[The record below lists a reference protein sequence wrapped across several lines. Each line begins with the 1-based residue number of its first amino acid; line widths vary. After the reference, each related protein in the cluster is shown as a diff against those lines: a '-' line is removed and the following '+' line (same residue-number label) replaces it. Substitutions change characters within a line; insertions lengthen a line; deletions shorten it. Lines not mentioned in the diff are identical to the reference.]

1 LSNKTVLVLIVVCIV
16 LAIGCFSSVNIAYR
30 QKLARD
36 KEMMAR
42 LEIEEKM
49 STFAQRDK
57 ARDEEVESMRKQL
70 DQERQSHETTKKT
83 LVSEQVSKQ
92 TLQEEVLRLA
102 TEKMRLQKTLAEENA
117 TSVVTEG
124 TEK

>member
-1 LSNKTVLVLIVVCIV
+1 MGNKTVLILIVVSIM
-16 LAIGCFSSVNIAYR
+16 LAIACFSSMNIAYR

-49 STFAQRDK
+49 STFTQRDK
-57 ARDEEVESMRKQL
+57 ARDEEVASMKKL
-70 DQERQSHETTKKT
+70 LELERQSHETTKKT
-83 LVSEQVSKQ
+83 LVTEQVAKQ

-102 TEKMRLQKTLAEENA
+102 TEKMRLQKTLAEENTTA
-117 TSVVTEG
+117 SSAAAAR
-124 TEK
+124 

>member
-1 LSNKTVLVLIVVCIV
+1 MSNKTVLVLIVVSII

-30 QKLARD
+30 QKQSRD

-42 LEIEEKM
+42 LDIEEKM
-49 STFAQRDK
+49 STFIQRDK
-57 ARDEEVESMRKQL
+57 ARDEEVAAVKKQL
-70 DQERQSHETTKKT
+70 EQERQSHELTKKT
-83 LVSEQVSKQ
+83 LVTEQVAKQ

-117 TSVVTEG
+117 TAAVTEG

>member
-1 LSNKTVLVLIVVCIV
+1 MLIVVSII

-30 QKLARD
+30 QKQSRD

-42 LEIEEKM
+42 LDIEEKM
-49 STFAQRDK
+49 STFIQRDK
-57 ARDEEVESMRKQL
+57 ARDEEVAAVKKQL
-70 DQERQSHETTKKT
+70 EQERQSHELTKKT
-83 LVSEQVSKQ
+83 LVTEQVAKQ

-117 TSVVTEG
+117 TAAVTEG

>member
-1 LSNKTVLVLIVVCIV
+1 VGNKTVLILIVVSIM
-16 LAIGCFSSVNIAYR
+16 LAIACFSSMNIAYR

-49 STFAQRDK
+49 STFTQRDK
-57 ARDEEVESMRKQL
+57 ARDEEVASMKKL
-70 DQERQSHETTKKT
+70 LELERQSHETTKKT
-83 LVSEQVSKQ
+83 LVTEQVAKQ

-102 TEKMRLQKTLAEENA
+102 TEKMRLQKTLAEENTTA
-117 TSVVTEG
+117 SSAAAAR
-124 TEK
+124 